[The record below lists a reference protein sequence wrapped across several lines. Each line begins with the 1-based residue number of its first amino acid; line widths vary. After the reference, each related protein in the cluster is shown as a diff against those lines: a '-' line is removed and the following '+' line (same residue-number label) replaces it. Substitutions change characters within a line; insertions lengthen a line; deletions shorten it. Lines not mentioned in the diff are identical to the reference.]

1 MEDQNHDFKATPG
14 LAFQGSESQS
24 QVSGSMSAA
33 STDTSA
39 TSVSM
44 GNDPVQLQDERSA
57 QLASAETASEPASEP
72 AADSEPRKPEIIEE
86 QLRQQARDA
95 AKTWDIA
102 HSPESQDVF
111 GRRIGSV
118 KATLDKVFAEL
129 DSRPMPTY
137 KPGEPLDPLLELREN
152 PRLLRAVLKEINS
165 LRKRLAKLPR
175 TIRPRMDDEPRVITA
190 ADAYL
195 AAAESYWSTELVH
208 SFLDAAQTVDA
219 FTLKEL
225 WTFPSA
231 VKFLLLE
238 EILTQAQAVID
249 NPASHTGE
257 GAAMLKRR
265 FNSLRDTIYAN
276 WLTNV
281 EELTVFDKVLR
292 QDPAGVYASM
302 DFETREAYRTR
313 VSEISAASE
322 FTELQIAEAAILLA
336 TEGSVSR
343 REQDPRMAVRKAHV
357 GYYLVDKGFPLL
369 SSRVHYR
376 PSFIDR
382 VRLTVLA
389 NAEDF
394 YIGGIEVTA
403 IILIGL
409 FLLPLIPTYPGLFTM
424 MIAFLLLVLPVA
436 QGAVDLANNTVTALF
451 KANALPKM
459 DLAKGIPDAFTT
471 LVAIPTLLMNEKQ
484 TRELIDELEVRYLA
498 NQDPHIHFAL
508 LTDLPDSITRPQTND
523 SDPIVDLA
531 TSLINALN
539 TKYASR
545 DAGGFM
551 LLHRHRIFNARQG
564 VWMGWERKRGKLLD
578 LNKLLEG
585 AYDSFPV
592 KAGDMEKLLKVRYV
606 ITLDSDTQ
614 LPRGSAHNLIGAMAH
629 PLNRAVID
637 PEKRIVTEGYGIL
650 QPRVGVS
657 VSSAS
662 RSRLAAI
669 YSGQTGF
676 DIYTRA
682 VSDTYQDLFGE
693 GIFTGKGIYE
703 VSTLHAVLDRRFPRN
718 SLLSHDLI
726 EGAYA
731 RAGLVT
737 DIEVIDDYPSHYSAY
752 NRRKH
757 RWVRGDWQITQWLF
771 GKVPDESGRYVK
783 NPISAI
789 SRWKIFDNLRRSLV
803 EPVTFFLLVSGWL
816 GLAGGALYWTLVTL
830 FLLFAPSL
838 VQLAF
843 SLGRAIAEPV
853 QGAARE
859 AWIGFSQAIFITF
872 LNLIFLPHQMLLG
885 IDAVTR
891 SLVRRFITGQRLLEW
906 ETAAEAES
914 NKSKVTPVD
923 RYLAATP
930 LVALLVGVLVA
941 LFNTHAIFVA
951 LPILILWILEKPV
964 TSWLNSPPRELSLHF
979 EAGQDRF
986 MHLLALRT
994 WRFFYQY
1001 GGESHNYLIPDNV
1014 EEDKLFEAAR
1024 VSPTNYGLLLNARQ
1038 AAVTFGYLTLPEFT
1052 SLTLASLA
1060 TYQKLPKLN
1069 GHIYNWYDTRTLE
1082 PIRPITVSSV
1092 DSGNLAASFYTL
1104 HAGANMML
1112 REPLVSKS
1120 LIQGLRDHLAI
1131 LGELKVDAHLPPT
1144 PTNEDLTD
1152 WITWAFHA
1160 EKTAPHPHPASDAP
1174 EPQWWLA
1181 ELKVRT
1187 GAITT
1192 LICDYLP
1199 WLSPQFAMLHSLPS
1213 MQNAIYRAEDILLE
1227 NAIEVATDID
1237 LRLARATTASASD
1250 NAQVL
1255 LAEQLRDLLSRSLP
1269 RLNTLLENI
1278 QRIIDDA
1285 YRYVAEMDFAY
1296 LIEPN
1301 RQMLSIGYMVEQDEL
1316 HKACYDLLCSEARIG
1331 AFVAVAKG
1339 EAPQASWFKLG
1350 RTHTVAYGRPSLISW
1365 TGTMFEYLMPA
1376 LWMRSYP
1383 DTLVT
1388 RTLDAVV
1395 AIQMAYAREHNN
1407 IPWGISE
1414 CGYSQMDDAGHYHY
1428 QAFGIPAIA
1437 LKWDATAGPI
1447 VSPYSTFLALGINP
1461 AAAMKNLTRMA
1472 KMGWIGAFGFYEGAD
1487 YSYEP
1492 NAPNPKLRKEP
1503 ILVREW
1509 MAHHQGMSLLAILN
1523 LLHNNIVQ
1531 EWFHANPDLKATEL
1545 LLHEKPIRVATLLA
1559 EHKEATAGQVSRK
1572 TAA

>member
-1 MEDQNHDFKATPG
+1 MEENKSAQTQSATSDSPVSEVNANSQNSPHLDDHFSGEVQASFSSLETP
-14 LAFQGSESQS
+14 ASESSAKPEPAQEDKPVIDMERLR
-24 QVSGSMSAA
+24 QEARAAA
-33 STDTSA
+33 ST
-39 TSVSM
+39 
-44 GNDPVQLQDERSA
+44 
-57 QLASAETASEPASEP
+57 
-72 AADSEPRKPEIIEE
+72 
-86 QLRQQARDA
+86 
-95 AKTWDIA
+95 WDVA
-102 HSPESQDVF
+102 HSPEGEDIFS
-111 GRRIGSV
+111 RRINAT
-118 KATLDKVFAEL
+118 KATLDQVFAEL

-137 KPGEPLDPLLELREN
+137 KPGEALDPLLELREN
-152 PRLLRAVLKEINS
+152 PRLLRSVLKEINS
-165 LRKRLAKLPR
+165 LRKRLARLPR
-175 TIRPRMDDEPRVITA
+175 TIRPRMDDEPRIVTA

-195 AAAESYWSTELVH
+195 AATDSYWHTEAVRT
-208 SFLDAAQTVDA
+208 FLASAQQIDA

-249 NPASHTGE
+249 QPAKHDAA

-265 FNSLRDTIYAN
+265 FNSLRDTIYAT
-276 WLTNV
+276 WLSTV
-281 EELTVFDKVLR
+281 EELTVFDEVLR
-292 QDPAGVYASM
+292 RDPANVYASM

-313 VSEISAASE
+313 VSEISTASE
-322 FTELQIAEAAILLA
+322 FSELQIAEAALKLA
-336 TEGSVSR
+336 VEGNVSR
-343 REQDPRMAVRKAHV
+343 RESDPRMAVRRAHV
-357 GYYLVDKGFPLL
+357 GYYLIDKGFPQLA
-369 SSRVHYR
+369 SRVHYR
-376 PSFIDR
+376 PSFVDR
-382 VRLTVLA
+382 LRLNVLA

-394 YIGGIEVTA
+394 YIGGIEITA
-403 IILIGL
+403 VILIGL
-409 FLLPLIPTYPGLFTM
+409 ILTPLIPNFPGLFA
-424 MIAFLLLVLPVA
+424 MIFAFLLLILPVT

-459 DLAKGIPDAFTT
+459 DLSTGIPDAFTT
-471 LVAIPTLLMNEKQ
+471 LVAVPTLLLKEEQ
-484 TRELIDELEVRYLA
+484 VRDLVDELEVRYLA

-508 LTDLPDSITRPQTND
+508 LTDLPDSVTRPQTND
-523 SDPIVDLA
+523 SNPLVDLA
-531 TSLINALN
+531 TSLINDLN
-539 TKYASR
+539 TKYAAR
-545 DAGGFM
+545 NAGSFM

-592 KAGDMEKLLKVRYV
+592 KAGDLEKLLKVRYV

-682 VSDTYQDLFGE
+682 VSDTYQDLYGE

-731 RAGLVT
+731 RAGLAT

-771 GKVPDESGRYVK
+771 GKVPDESGRYVR

-803 EPVTFFLLVSGWL
+803 EPITFFLLVSGWL
-816 GLAGGALYWTLVTL
+816 GLAGGPLYWTLITL
-830 FLLFAPSL
+830 FLLFVPSL

-843 SLGRAIAEPV
+843 SLGRAIVEPV

-859 AWIGFSQAIFITF
+859 AWIGFSQSMFITF
-872 LNLIFLPHQMLLG
+872 LNLVFLPHQMLLG
-885 IDAVTR
+885 IDAITR

-914 NKSKVTPVD
+914 NTGKVTPVD

-930 LVALLVGVLVA
+930 LVAILITILIA
-941 LFNTHAIFVA
+941 LFNTHALFIA
-951 LPILILWILEKPV
+951 LPILLLWLIEQPV
-964 TSWLNSPPRELSLHF
+964 TLWLNQPPRELTLRF
-979 EAGQDRF
+979 EPSQDRF
-986 MHLLALRT
+986 MRNLALKT

-1001 GGESHNYLIPDNV
+1001 GGESHHYLIPDNI
-1014 EEDKLFEAAR
+1014 EEEGLFEAAR

-1038 AAVTFGYLTLPEFT
+1038 AAIKFGYLTVPEFAQ
-1052 SLTLASLA
+1052 LTRASLA
-1060 TYQKLPKLN
+1060 TFEKLQKLN

-1082 PIRPITVSSV
+1082 PIHPITVSSV

-1104 HAGANMML
+1104 HSGAAAML
-1112 REPLVSKS
+1112 REPLLANS
-1120 LIQGLRDHLAI
+1120 LIKGLQDHLAI
-1131 LGELKVDAHLPPT
+1131 LADLRVQTKFPAVPIS
-1144 PTNEDLTD
+1144 EDID
-1152 WITWAFHA
+1152 EWIKWVFEA
-1160 EKTAPHPHPASDAP
+1160 EKAGPHPLAPNDAP
-1174 EPQWWLA
+1174 EPVWWLA
-1181 ELKVRT
+1181 ETHRRI

-1199 WLSPQFAMLHSLPS
+1199 WLSPQFAALHDLPS
-1213 MQNAIYRAEDILLE
+1213 IQLNTHASGDILLG
-1227 NAIEVATDID
+1227 NAETIAAEID
-1237 LRLARATTASASD
+1237 LRLARATTASAND

-1255 LAEQLRDLLSRSLP
+1255 LAEQLRDLLSRSIP
-1269 RLNTLLENI
+1269 RLKSLLSDTHH
-1278 QRIIDDA
+1278 IIDDA
-1285 YRYVAEMDFAY
+1285 LRFVAEMDFSY

-1301 RQMLSIGYMVEQDEL
+1301 RQMLSIGYMVEQNEL

-1350 RTHTVAYGRPSLISW
+1350 RTHTVAYGRPALISW

-1395 AIQMAYAREHNN
+1395 EIQQAYAREHNN

-1414 CGYSQMDDAGHYHY
+1414 CGYSQKDDAGHYHY
-1428 QAFGIPAIA
+1428 QAFGIPAVA

-1447 VSPYSTFLALGINP
+1447 VSPYSTFLALGTNP
-1461 AAAMKNLTRMA
+1461 SAAMKNLHRMA

-1487 YSYEP
+1487 YSFEP
-1492 NAPNPKLRKEP
+1492 NSPNPKMRKEP

-1523 LLHNNIVQ
+1523 LLHDNLVQ
-1531 EWFHANPDLKATEL
+1531 QWFHANPDLKATEL

>member
-1 MEDQNHDFKATPG
+1 MSEKTED
-14 LAFQGSESQS
+14 SQQS
-24 QVSGSMSAA
+24 IAPPIAEVELLSGSHDPAA
-33 STDTSA
+33 DQLRESSNGGNASSA
-39 TSVSM
+39 TA
-44 GNDPVQLQDERSA
+44 PVDVQPA
-57 QLASAETASEPASEP
+57 MAAPPSEPAKPSFTPEYLRSEARN
-72 AADSEPRKPEIIEE
+72 AAV
-86 QLRQQARDA
+86 
-95 AKTWDIA
+95 TWDVA
-102 HSPESQDVF
+102 HSPESTDVF
-111 GRRIGSV
+111 GKRIH
-118 KATLDKVFAEL
+118 ATKTTLEQVFAVL

-152 PRLLRAVLKEINS
+152 PRLLRSVLKEIHS
-165 LRKRLAKLPR
+165 LRKRLLQLPR
-175 TIRPRMDDEPRVITA
+175 TIRPRADDEPRVLTA

-195 AAAESYWSTELVH
+195 ATTNSYWDTQAVQT
-208 SFLDAAQTVDA
+208 FLDEAQKVDA

-238 EILTQAQAVID
+238 EILTQAQAVIA
-249 NPASHTGE
+249 NPGSHDAG
-257 GAAMLKRR
+257 GAALLKQR

-276 WLTNV
+276 WLSTV
-281 EELTVFDKVLR
+281 EELVVFDTVLR
-292 QDPAGVYASM
+292 QDPAGAYAGM
-302 DFETREAYRTR
+302 DFESREAYRTR
-313 VSEISAASE
+313 VSDLALSSDH
-322 FTELQIAEAAILLA
+322 TELEIAQAAILLA
-336 TEGSVSR
+336 TEGSITQR
-343 REQDPRMAVRKAHV
+343 HPDPRVATRRSHV
-357 GYYLVDKGFPLL
+357 GYYLIDKGFPQLAE
-369 SSRVHYR
+369 RVHYR
-376 PSFIDR
+376 PPLIDR
-382 VRLTVLA
+382 IRLAILR

-409 FLLPLIPTYPGLFTM
+409 ILMPLIPIYPGLFG
-424 MIAFLLLVLPVA
+424 MIFAFVLLVLPVA

-459 DLAKGIPDAFTT
+459 DLGKGVPAAFTT
-471 LVAIPTLLMNEKQ
+471 LVAVPTLLMKESQ
-484 TRELIDELEVRYLA
+484 VRELVEELEVRFLA
-498 NQDPHIHFAL
+498 NQDPNIHFAL
-508 LTDLPDSITRPQTND
+508 LTDLPDSVTRPQTND
-523 SDPIVDLA
+523 TDPLVEIAVGM
-531 TSLINALN
+531 INELN
-539 TKYASR
+539 ERYAGR
-545 DAGGFM
+545 GAGSFF

-592 KAGDMEKLLKVRYV
+592 KIGPMDKLLGVKYV

-637 PEKRIVTEGYGIL
+637 PQLRIVTDGYGIL

-662 RSRLAAI
+662 RSRLASI

-682 VSDTYQDLFGE
+682 VSDTYQDLYGE

-731 RAGLVT
+731 RAGLAT

-771 GKVPDESGRYVK
+771 SKVPDESGKYVR
-783 NPISAI
+783 NPITGI

-816 GLAGGALYWTLVTL
+816 GLSGGPRYWTLVTL
-830 FLLFAPSL
+830 FLLFAPSI
-838 VQLAF
+838 VQLCF

-853 QGAARE
+853 QGAMNE
-859 AWIGFSQAIFITF
+859 AWIGFSQAFFITF
-872 LNLIFLPHQMLLG
+872 LNLVFLPHQMLLG
-885 IDAVTR
+885 LDAITR

-914 NKSKVTPVD
+914 NTGKVTPVD
-923 RYLAATP
+923 RYLAVTP
-930 LVALLVGVLVA
+930 IVAIFVGVLIA
-941 LFNTHAIFVA
+941 LFNVHA
-951 LPILILWILEKPV
+951 LPFSIPILLLWAAEKPV
-964 TSWLNSPPRELSLHF
+964 TVWLNAPPREMGLKF
-979 EAGQDRF
+979 EPNQDRF
-986 MHLLALRT
+986 MRMLALRT

-1014 EEDKLFEAAR
+1014 EEEGLFEAAR
-1024 VSPTNYGLLLNARQ
+1024 VSPTNFGLLLNARQ
-1038 AAVTFGYLTLPEFT
+1038 AAITFGYLTVPEYAR
-1052 SLTLASLA
+1052 LTRASLA
-1060 TYQKLPKLN
+1060 TYDKLQKMN

-1082 PIRPITVSSV
+1082 AIHPITVSSV

-1104 HAGANMML
+1104 HAGTRKML
-1112 REPLVSKS
+1112 RDPLFSEHLVG
-1120 LIQGLRDHLAI
+1120 GLRDHLAM
-1131 LGELKVDAHLPPT
+1131 LSELKVAHTFPAPPAGD
-1144 PTNEDLTD
+1144 DLTS
-1152 WITWAFHA
+1152 WIEWAFHA
-1160 EKTAPHPHPASDAP
+1160 EKAGGHPHAADKAA
-1174 EPQWWLA
+1174 EGTWWLA
-1181 ELKVRT
+1181 ETNLRI

-1199 WLSPQFAMLHSLPS
+1199 WLSPEFRALNEHSV
-1213 MQNAIYRAEDILLE
+1213 MQNAVYTASDVLLGNAAEVS
-1227 NAIEVATDID
+1227 ADID
-1237 LRLARATTASASD
+1237 KRLARITMSSSSD
-1250 NAQVL
+1250 NVETV
-1255 LAEQLRDLLSRSLP
+1255 LAEKLRDLLSRSMP
-1269 RLNTLLENI
+1269 RISALLSDIEAVI
-1278 QRIIDDA
+1278 ADS
-1285 YRYVAEMDFAY
+1285 YRCVADMDFSF
-1296 LIEPN
+1296 LIEPS
-1301 RQMLSIGYMVEQDEL
+1301 RSMLSIGYMVEQDEL

-1331 AFVAVAKG
+1331 AFVAIAKG

-1350 RTHTVAYGRPSLISW
+1350 RTHTVAYGRPVLISW

-1388 RTLDAVV
+1388 RTLDGVV
-1395 AIQMAYAREHNN
+1395 AVQQAYARAHGD

-1414 CGYSQMDDAGHYHY
+1414 CGYSQKDDGGHYHY
-1428 QAFGIPAIA
+1428 QAFGIPAVA
-1437 LKWDATAGPI
+1437 LKWDATAGPV
-1447 VSPYSTFLALGINP
+1447 VSPYSTFLALGIN
-1461 AAAMKNLTRMA
+1461 ATAAMKNLNRMA
-1472 KMGWIGAFGFYEGAD
+1472 KMGWIGAFGFYEAAD

-1492 NAPNPKLRKEP
+1492 NNPAAKTRKEP
-1503 ILVREW
+1503 VLVREW
-1509 MAHHQGMSLLAILN
+1509 MAHHQGMSLMAILN
-1523 LLHNNIVQ
+1523 LLHDNIVQ

-1545 LLHEKPIRVATLLA
+1545 LLHEKPIRESTLIA

-1572 TAA
+1572 AAA